1 MIHSKIYRAKA
12 SAKKRQSN
20 LEVSAQESSSVDGDN
35 TPMPSEKHFKDTVS
49 TIVKSVN
56 EIDGRETASGANNYL
71 SGKVKDAIQED
82 TKQ

>member
-56 EIDGRETASGANNYL
+56 EIDRRETASS